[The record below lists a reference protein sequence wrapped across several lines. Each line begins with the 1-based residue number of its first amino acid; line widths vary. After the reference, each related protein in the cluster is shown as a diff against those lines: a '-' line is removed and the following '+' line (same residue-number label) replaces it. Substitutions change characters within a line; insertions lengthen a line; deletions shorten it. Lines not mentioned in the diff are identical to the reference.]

1 LINFIATEKGLEDQL
16 LAKVVELERQDLEEK
31 SRALTAAAINYE
43 IQLVELEDELL
54 ERLANAPEDILSDVP
69 LIEGLEATKKTAEEI
84 SEAVESGKITQ
95 KEVEEAREAYRP
107 QAAEGAM
114 LYFLLTKLCV
124 IDHMYQYSL
133 DSFLTFFE
141 KSVHKTP
148 AKDNLQDRVI
158 SLRDSLRISI
168 FTWVSRGLFE
178 RHKLIFLAQ
187 LTFNLMKRGIIGNED
202 WNEAQFQFLIRA
214 PTKSTDQNPL
224 SWLPDTAWASAAA
237 LTDLEEFNKFTGD
250 LVEAAPRFREWFN
263 AIAPEVE
270 KLPLDWAGLDRRPFQ
285 KMLVVRCLRPD
296 RMASALTSFI
306 GNTLPEGRSYIECD
320 STLNSLEILESCL
333 ADSTPKTPIYFILSP
348 GANVVADLDKKAAAN
363 GLQKSVSYHNVS
375 MGQGQDAVAMS
386 CLETAHRN
394 GHWVILNNV
403 HLMPKWLVE
412 LEKKL
417 DEYAAEGSHE
427 KFRVFLTSDPS
438 DAIPIGILNRCI
450 KLTNEPPAGLKANLK
465 RAWCFF
471 PKEYIEEAD
480 SKTRSILFGL
490 CHFHSV
496 LMERKQFGP
505 MGYNMK
511 YPFSIGDLR
520 DSATCLQNYMDNS
533 GGGKIPWQDL
543 KYIFGEIM
551 YGGHIV
557 NDFDRLLANEY
568 LNFYMKDELLDETEM
583 YPFAEDE
590 KGVSFMSPTPT
601 SFEKYIEH
609 IDKNM
614 SGDTP
619 IAFGLHPNAE
629 IDFRTQQSNTMFKT
643 LIELQPREVSSGKG
657 VSTPQ
662 EMAGANA
669 NELLEKF
676 GEKTFDVEELVRSLD
691 EIGPYQNVFIQEMDV
706 MNVLLAE
713 IKRSIK
719 ELQLGFDGELT
730 MSEPMEDLMMALYL
744 DRVPLTWAKKAWPSM
759 KSLGSWVKNLSD
771 RILQLEEWMNN
782 PSEIPK
788 VTWISGLVNPTS
800 FLTAICQVTA
810 QKNQWELDKL
820 VTFTRVT
827 KMMTVDEVDR
837 HSRDGAFIIGLNLQG
852 ASWDLVGS
860 QIEKSKPKEMFC
872 PMPVI
877 NVKAVTKEKANVGGV
892 YHCPTYMTEQRG
904 PTYYWSAQLKT
915 TSPPS
920 RWVLAGV
927 AMVGE
932 C

>member
-1 LINFIATEKGLEDQL
+1 MASSLTNFI
-16 LAKVVELERQDLEEK
+16 R
-31 SRALTAAAINYE
+31 
-43 IQLVELEDELL
+43 
-54 ERLANAPEDILSDVP
+54 
-69 LIEGLEATKKTAEEI
+69 
-84 SEAVESGKITQ
+84 
-95 KEVEEAREAYRP
+95 
-107 QAAEGAM
+107 
-114 LYFLLTKLCV
+114 
-124 IDHMYQYSL
+124 
-133 DSFLTFFE
+133 
-141 KSVHKTP
+141 
-148 AKDNLQDRVI
+148 
-158 SLRDSLRISI
+158 
-168 FTWVSRGLFE
+168 
-178 RHKLIFLAQ
+178 
-187 LTFNLMKRGIIGNED
+187 
-202 WNEAQFQFLIRA
+202 
-214 PTKSTDQNPL
+214 
-224 SWLPDTAWASAAA
+224 
-237 LTDLEEFNKFTGD
+237 
-250 LVEAAPRFREWFN
+250 
-263 AIAPEVE
+263 
-270 KLPLDWAGLDRRPFQ
+270 
-285 KMLVVRCLRPD
+285 
-296 RMASALTSFI
+296 
-306 GNTLPEGRSYIECD
+306 NTLPDANAYIECD
-320 STLNSLEILESCL
+320 STLNSLEVLESCL

-363 GLQKSVSYHNVS
+363 GLQKGVSYHNVS
-375 MGQGQDAVAMS
+375 MGQGQDVVAMS

-438 DAIPIGILNRCI
+438 NTIPIGILNRCI

-480 SKTRSILFGL
+480 SKTKSILFGL

-557 NDFDRLLANEY
+557 NDFDRLVANEY

-590 KGVSFMSPTPT
+590 KGVSFLSPAPT

-609 IDKNM
+609 IDKTM
-614 SGDTP
+614 TGDTP

-629 IDFRTQQSNTMFKT
+629 IDFRTQQSNILFKT
-643 LIELQPREVSSGKG
+643 LIELQPREAASGEGAVS
-657 VSTPQ
+657 PQ
-662 EMAGANA
+662 QIAEATA
-669 NELLEKF
+669 NEILEKF
-676 GEKTFDVEELVRSLD
+676 GDKSFDVEELVRSLD

-719 ELQLGFDGELT
+719 ELQLGFAGELT
-730 MSEPMEDLMMALYL
+730 MSEPMEDLMMSLYM
-744 DRVPLTWAKKAWPSM
+744 DRVPATWAKRAWPSL
-759 KSLGSWVKNLSD
+759 KSLGSWAKNFSD
-771 RILQLEEWMNN
+771 RLAQLEEWMNN
-782 PSEIPK
+782 PSEIPT

-827 KMMTVDEVDR
+827 KMRSVEEVDGP
-837 HSRDGAFIIGLNLQG
+837 SRDGAYIIGLNLQG
-852 ASWDLVGS
+852 ASWDVNAT

-872 PMPVI
+872 PMPI
-877 NVKAVTKEKANVGGV
+877 MNVKAVTKEKANVGGV
-892 YHCPTYMTEQRG
+892 YSCPVYQTESRG
-904 PTYYWSAQLKT
+904 PTWYFNAQLRT
-915 TSPPS
+915 ASPPS

-927 AMVGE
+927 AMIGE
-932 C
+932 IQ